1 MWFRELS
8 GKCCSISFLTINPSS
23 SRLTSTNVSFALL
36 SLCCYHSRW
45 HRYAPKSCQA
55 ATDRQSTWTP
65 LIWRVPVFRDHS
77 RGQPWMCSITVPAAA
92 NANSSGNG
100 AALSVVL
107 AAVFIRTKDSDGG
120 GEGRGGEGRWSRII
134 TLTTLTSQIIASPA
148 AWLWLRRN
156 MAFAAS

>member
-23 SRLTSTNVSFALL
+23 SRLASTNVSFALL

-65 LIWRVPVFRDHS
+65 VIWRVPVFRDHS

-92 NANSSGNG
+92 NANSSGNS

-120 GEGRGGEGRWSRII
+120 GEGRGGEMEPDHHFNHPHVTDHSI
-134 TLTTLTSQIIASPA
+134 TCSLT
-148 AWLWLRRN
+148 
-156 MAFAAS
+156 MAKMKYGVCC